1 MFVVSFWR
9 IMKCTISFTL
19 LCAVFFLVRKI
30 VPDHCNTTLKTAFE
44 EISFCLGSSREV
56 SRLLRL

>member
-19 LCAVFFLVRKI
+19 LCAGFFLVRKI

-44 EISFCLGSSREV
+44 EISFCPGSSR
-56 SRLLRL
+56 